1 MPGRAD
7 NEAITSVIFTD
18 HSPDQ
23 GYTNM
28 TGLDIS
34 NKMVHLARAKN
45 LYTRVMQ
52 VMN

>member
-1 MPGRAD
+1 
-7 NEAITSVIFTD
+7 
-18 HSPDQ
+18 
-23 GYTNM
+23 M

-52 VMN
+52 VLKLGGDGVQDRERTAAVNGYGSP